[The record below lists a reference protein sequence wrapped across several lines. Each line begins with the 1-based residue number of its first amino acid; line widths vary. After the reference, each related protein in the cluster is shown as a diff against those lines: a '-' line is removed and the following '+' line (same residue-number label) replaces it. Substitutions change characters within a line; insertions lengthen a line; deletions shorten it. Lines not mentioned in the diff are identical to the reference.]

1 MGRHWT
7 HIVPVW
13 LFTAVA
19 VIWVGIR
26 VSDGARLE
34 SLVAVLATSVLV
46 SFVLQI
52 VAYRSGGLVK
62 RLTLAVAGSTVLTLG
77 ASLVFTLVAVVE

>member
-1 MGRHWT
+1 MGRYWT

-13 LFTAVA
+13 LFTAIA
-19 VIWVGIR
+19 VVWVGFS
-26 VSDGARLE
+26 VSDDARLA

-46 SFVLQI
+46 SFILQI
-52 VAYRSGGLVK
+52 VAYQSGGLVK
-62 RLTLAVAGSTVLTLG
+62 RLTLAVAGSTLLTLG